1 MSDKNFSE
9 IEQRLFLLLDTVEQQ
24 AQQNQKLQE
33 KIDYLANKLDKKTD
47 SLDADID
54 DKLAVAEKKIDVTQK
69 RFDAI
74 VFHSVR
80 QILEASLPTLIN
92 EAVSEQVDFTP
103 VATAL
108 DDAVKELNQQINGNS
123 SVYKAIQKH
132 NIDEIKDTARVLT
145 HQKNAVMK
153 EHYKLLAIVSSGVFI
168 IFFLFFWIMYAVT
181 VPTEQRL
188 QSLKQER
195 IQIMRDIERLKSN
208 RAEWYRDA
216 QKNGYLNR

>member
-1 MSDKNFSE
+1 MTDNNYLE
-9 IEQRLFLLLDTVEQQ
+9 IEERLFLLLDTVEKQ
-24 AQQNQKLQE
+24 AEDQAEQKKVINELI
-33 KIDYLANKLDKKTD
+33 KKLDKKVDTFTD
-47 SLDADID
+47 DANKKVDI
-54 DKLAVAEKKIDVTQK
+54 TQK

-153 EHYKLLAIVSSGVFI
+153 EHYKLLAIVSGGIFL
-168 IFFLFFWIMYAVT
+168 IFFLFFWVMYAVT
-181 VPTEQRL
+181 VPSQSEL
-188 QSLKQER
+188 ESLKQEKAQLLAD
-195 IQIMRDIERLKSN
+195 INQIKIN
-208 RAEWYRDA
+208 RSEWIRDA